1 MSSSAIRVCS
11 SLLARGGELA
21 FDLPASA
28 ADHGQDVAAYY
39 WWIFPNLMLNFY
51 PWGLSLNR
59 VVPEAIDRTRVEFRA
74 YVLDESKREQGAGGA
89 LHEVEL
95 EDEAVVE
102 AVQRGVRSRFYHHG
116 RYSPTRE
123 RGTHHFHRLLC
134 EFIEEPAA

>member
-1 MSSSAIRVCS
+1 M
-11 SLLARGGELA
+11 AREGELA

-28 ADHGQDVAAYY
+28 PDHGRDVAAYD

-74 YVLDESKREQGAGGA
+74 YVMDESKRAQGAGGA

-134 EFIEEPAA
+134 EFIEEPPA